1 VVQVGFAATV
11 RRKTAAVA
19 SVCFTVVRKQVEWQ
33 NITIGDDSPRIS
45 SCDDRETA
53 MSTAS
58 AHTEPETFGDLL
70 EQLGGISPH
79 RVRLRPPPGRA
90 TEKDLLD
97 VLNHTNRL
105 CELVDG
111 VLVEKVMGYPESTLA
126 CQLIKLLGNFLDR
139 HDLGNLA
146 GMDGTLRLMPKL
158 VRIPDVSFVR
168 WEKLPS
174 RQPPAEPIPD
184 LVPDLVVE
192 ILSEGNTRGEMDRKL
207 REYFLAGVSLVWFV
221 DRNARTVKVYETPEN
236 ARVFTEND
244 TLDGGNVLPE
254 LSLSVREIF
263 ARTPPQ
269 PLPARRRTRRRTTSR
284 KKPRP
289 GSGNP

>member
-1 VVQVGFAATV
+1 
-11 RRKTAAVA
+11 
-19 SVCFTVVRKQVEWQ
+19 
-33 NITIGDDSPRIS
+33 
-45 SCDDRETA
+45 
-53 MSTAS
+53 MSTAMPS
-58 AHTEPETFGDLL
+58 TEPETFGELL

-79 RVRLRPPPGRA
+79 RVRLRPAPGSA

-97 VLNHTNRL
+97 ILNRTNRP

-126 CQLIKLLGNFLDR
+126 CQLIKLLGIFLDQ

-146 GMDGTLRLMPKL
+146 GMDGTMRLMPKL

-174 RQPPAEPIPD
+174 RQLPMEPIPD

-221 DRNARTVKVYETPEN
+221 DRNTRTVKVYESPEDF
-236 ARVFTEND
+236 RIFTENE
-244 TLDGGNVLPE
+244 TIDGGSVLPG
-254 LSLSVREIF
+254 LSLSVEDFF

-269 PLPARRRTRRRTTSR
+269 PLPQTRRATRQTASR
-284 KKPRP
+284 KKRRP
-289 GSGNP
+289 SK

>member
-1 VVQVGFAATV
+1 
-11 RRKTAAVA
+11 
-19 SVCFTVVRKQVEWQ
+19 
-33 NITIGDDSPRIS
+33 
-45 SCDDRETA
+45 
-53 MSTAS
+53 MSTAIPS
-58 AHTEPETFGDLL
+58 AGPETIGELL

-79 RVRLRPPPGRA
+79 RIRLRPPPGSA

-97 VLNHTNRL
+97 ILNRTNRP

-146 GMDGTLRLMPKL
+146 GMDGTMRLMPKL

-192 ILSEGNTRGEMDRKL
+192 ILSEGNTRAEMERKL
-207 REYFLAGVSLVWFV
+207 REYFLAGVTLVWFV
-221 DRNARTVKVYETPEN
+221 DPRARTVKVYESPE
-236 ARVFTEND
+236 APRVFAEND
-244 TLDGGNVLPE
+244 IIDGGSVLPG

-263 ARTPPQ
+263 ARTPAQALSP
-269 PLPARRRTRRRTTSR
+269 TRRTTSR
-284 KKPRP
+284 KKRRP
-289 GSGNP
+289 SSGNS

>member
-1 VVQVGFAATV
+1 MAPVIP
-11 RRKTAAVA
+11 
-19 SVCFTVVRKQVEWQ
+19 S
-33 NITIGDDSPRIS
+33 
-45 SCDDRETA
+45 
-53 MSTAS
+53 
-58 AHTEPETFGDLL
+58 TEPETFGELL

-79 RVRLRPPPGRA
+79 RVRLRPPPGEA

-97 VLNHTNRL
+97 ILNRTNRP
-105 CELVDG
+105 CELVNG

-146 GMDGTLRLMPKL
+146 GMDGTMRLMPKL

-192 ILSEGNTRGEMDRKL
+192 ILSEGNTRGEMERKL

-221 DRNARTVKVYETPEN
+221 DRNARTVKVYESPEDF
-236 ARVFTEND
+236 RVFTENE
-244 TLDGGNVLPE
+244 TLDGGSVLPG
-254 LSLSVREIF
+254 LSLSVRDVF

-269 PLPARRRTRRRTTSR
+269 ALPQTRRAPRRTTSH
-284 KKPRP
+284 KKRRP
-289 GSGNP
+289 GSGNT

>member
-1 VVQVGFAATV
+1 
-11 RRKTAAVA
+11 
-19 SVCFTVVRKQVEWQ
+19 
-33 NITIGDDSPRIS
+33 
-45 SCDDRETA
+45 
-53 MSTAS
+53 MSTTLPFA
-58 AHTEPETFGDLL
+58 EPETFGELL
-70 EQLGGISPH
+70 DQLGGISPH
-79 RVRLRPPPGRA
+79 RVRLRPPPGSA

-97 VLNHTNRL
+97 ILNRTNRL

-146 GMDGTLRLMPKL
+146 GMDGTMRLMPKL

-174 RQPPAEPIPD
+174 RQLPVEPIPD
-184 LVPDLVVE
+184 LVPDLAVE
-192 ILSEGNTRGEMDRKL
+192 ILSEGNTPGEMNRKL

-221 DRNARTVKVYETPEN
+221 DRNTRTVKVYESPEHY
-236 ARVFTEND
+236 RVCTEKD
-244 TLDGGNVLPE
+244 TLDGGDVLPG

-263 ARTPPQ
+263 ARSPAQPPSG
-269 PLPARRRTRRRTTSR
+269 RHRTTRRTTSR

-289 GSGNP
+289 SSGNL

>member
-1 VVQVGFAATV
+1 MATV
-11 RRKTAAVA
+11 TPSAA
-19 SVCFTVVRKQVEWQ
+19 
-33 NITIGDDSPRIS
+33 
-45 SCDDRETA
+45 
-53 MSTAS
+53 
-58 AHTEPETFGDLL
+58 PETFGELL

-79 RVRLRPPPGRA
+79 RIRLRPPPGHA

-97 VLNHTNRL
+97 ILDRTNRP

-174 RQPPAEPIPD
+174 RQPPAEPVPD

-192 ILSEGNTRGEMDRKL
+192 ILSEGNTRGEMERKL
-207 REYFLAGVSLVWFV
+207 REYFLAGVALVWFV
-221 DRNARTVKVYETPEN
+221 DPRARSVKVYESPEEC
-236 ARVFTEND
+236 RVLAEKD
-244 TLDGGNVLPE
+244 IIDGGNVLPG

-263 ARTPPQ
+263 ARTPAQ
-269 PLPARRRTRRRTTSR
+269 PLSPTRRTTSG
-284 KKPRP
+284 KKRRP
-289 GSGNP
+289 GSGNS